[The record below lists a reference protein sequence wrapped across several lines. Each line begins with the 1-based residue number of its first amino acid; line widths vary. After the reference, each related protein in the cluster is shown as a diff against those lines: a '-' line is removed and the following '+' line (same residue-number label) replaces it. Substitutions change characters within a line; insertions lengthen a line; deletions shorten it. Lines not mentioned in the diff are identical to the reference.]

1 MTGREKWFFHPIFV
15 FIASVLALGA
25 SLVLYI
31 YWFVGVSAGISD
43 LVHRFN
49 LDRSQ
54 IFEPQTWV
62 VILVLSLLV
71 GLILAGIFIIF
82 LYNRKLLQL
91 YRMQHN
97 FISNFTHEMKT
108 PLTSLHL
115 YLETFLRHELS
126 REERVR
132 YLNFMLRDVKRL
144 EDNASRILNLARI
157 ESGSFEKTFVRADL
171 AEAAQKFYDQN
182 AHLFPG
188 TKIAVGNPSG
198 RPCSCDMIPSL
209 FDMLLM
215 NLTTNAMK
223 YNESAMP
230 ELKISFLPEKRKLRI
245 RFEDNGIGIEKKEI
259 RKIFRKF
266 YQVGRAENMTAKGS
280 GIGLYL
286 VRQIARI
293 HGGKVVA
300 ESGGAGKGSA
310 FTVIL
315 PLKSQGA

>member
-1 MTGREKWFFHPIFV
+1 
-15 FIASVLALGA
+15 
-25 SLVLYI
+25 
-31 YWFVGVSAGISD
+31 
-43 LVHRFN
+43 
-49 LDRSQ
+49 
-54 IFEPQTWV
+54 
-62 VILVLSLLV
+62 
-71 GLILAGIFIIF
+71 
-82 LYNRKLLQL
+82 
-91 YRMQHN
+91 
-97 FISNFTHEMKT
+97 
-108 PLTSLHL
+108 TSLHL

-245 RFEDNGIGIEKKEI
+245 RFEDNGIGIEKKET

>member
-1 MTGREKWFFHPIFV
+1 MTGRGKWFFHPIFV